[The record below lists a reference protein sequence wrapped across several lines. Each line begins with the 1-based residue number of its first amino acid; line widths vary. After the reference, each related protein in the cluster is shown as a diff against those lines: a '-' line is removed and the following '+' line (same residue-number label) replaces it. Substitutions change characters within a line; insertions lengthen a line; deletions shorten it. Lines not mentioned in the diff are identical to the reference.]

1 MTDFKESLNRAA
13 GTVRSIGRRA
23 GRAGRGAESFA
34 RGKIA
39 AVANRSPEP
48 KDLNDETLKAKVESE
63 IFRSEDAP
71 KSSVNVLVVEGVVEL
86 RGEVKRPEDKK
97 QLEADARSLPEV
109 REVKN
114 MLHLPQVA
122 APGRADSPGR
132 QKRRS

>member
-1 MTDFKESLNRAA
+1 
-13 GTVRSIGRRA
+13 
-23 GRAGRGAESFA
+23 
-34 RGKIA
+34 
-39 AVANRSPEP
+39 
-48 KDLNDETLKAKVESE
+48 
-63 IFRSEDAP
+63 
-71 KSSVNVLVVEGVVEL
+71 VVEL
-86 RGEVKRPEDKK
+86 RGEVKRPKDKK